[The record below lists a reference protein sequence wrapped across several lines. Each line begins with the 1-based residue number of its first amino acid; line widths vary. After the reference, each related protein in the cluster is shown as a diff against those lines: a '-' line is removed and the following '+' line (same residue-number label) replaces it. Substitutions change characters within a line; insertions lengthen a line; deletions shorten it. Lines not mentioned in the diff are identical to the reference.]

1 MACYKGRSLARLVA
15 RDPCAKAL
23 QRTWVRLPAR
33 VPLLRVTPP
42 LLPCFLSHSSAVLS
56 IKPEKKKTKKRSGM
70 LKKWKMPE
78 RPKSTPHLFFV
89 CQQKCLLAYKFLQQS
104 FVMVSIQLTDLSSFF
119 SIFQT
124 SVSVCAW
131 RRTGWTLILRQKV
144 PVHWL
149 CHLCVM
155 IQYPVLDRTSAVAP
169 LYYFLTH
176 ATP

>member
-1 MACYKGRSLARLVA
+1 MCQGSAADLGSTPGPGPLAACHSPSLTLFPVTLFSCTINKAR
-15 RDPCAKAL
+15 
-23 QRTWVRLPAR
+23 
-33 VPLLRVTPP
+33 
-42 LLPCFLSHSSAVLS
+42 
-56 IKPEKKKTKKRSGM
+56 KKKTKKRSGM

-89 CQQKCLLAYKFLQQS
+89 CQQKCLLAYTFLQQS